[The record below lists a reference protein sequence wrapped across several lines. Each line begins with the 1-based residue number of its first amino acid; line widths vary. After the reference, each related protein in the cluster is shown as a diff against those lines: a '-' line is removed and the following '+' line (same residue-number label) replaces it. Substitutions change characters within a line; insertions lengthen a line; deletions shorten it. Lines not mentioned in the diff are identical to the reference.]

1 MAVSGDVSDMEEFM
15 GKKLIALILCVTML
29 ASLTLTGCS
38 TNSADGQE
46 VKIIR
51 VAFNQNENHPQYKAM
66 KELGEKFEQATNGRY
81 KMNIYANG
89 VLGEQGSMA
98 EFIRTGALDMAIVP
112 CSVPEGYDS
121 DFAIVGAPY
130 LYKDMDHLRRATET
144 GVFTDLFKSTRKYNF
159 EVLTIYTAGERNIY
173 AAKPINSADD
183 LKGMI
188 VRVNDSTTYLNMVKY
203 MGGTGTAMSQSE
215 VYTALQQGVIDAGE
229 NSELVYS
236 DFKHYE
242 VAKYYSYTR
251 HIVHPDVVVASTNFL
266 DSMSAEDRAIFN
278 ELVMESTEYEFDT
291 FKEAVEKGKE
301 EAEAHGA
308 IFVYPDTN
316 EFREKCQP
324 LLDSIANQ
332 SDMTKDIYNKVEALR
347 DEN

>member
-1 MAVSGDVSDMEEFM
+1 MGRRLMA
-15 GKKLIALILCVTML
+15 LLLCVCLM
-29 ASLTLTGCS
+29 ASFTLTGCGS
-38 TNSADGQE
+38 VSSDGQE

-66 KELGEKFEQATNGRY
+66 KELGEKFEEATNGRY
-81 KMNIYANG
+81 KMTIYANG
-89 VLGEQGSMA
+89 VLGEQSSMA

-130 LYKDMDHLRRATET
+130 LYQDMDHLRRATES

-173 AAKPINSADD
+173 ADKPINSPED

-236 DFKHYE
+236 NFKHYE

-266 DSMSAEDRAIFN
+266 DSMSEEDRAIFD
-278 ELVMESTEYEFDT
+278 ELVLESTQYEFDT
-291 FKEAVEKGKE
+291 FKEAVEEGKK
-301 EAEAHGA
+301 EAEENGA

-347 DEN
+347 EEN

>member
-1 MAVSGDVSDMEEFM
+1 MGRKLVAV
-15 GKKLIALILCVTML
+15 ILSITML
-29 ASLTLTGCS
+29 ACFSLTGCS
-38 TNSADGQE
+38 KGGTTADGQE

-51 VAFNQNENHPQYKAM
+51 VAFNQNEQHPQYLAM

-81 KMNIYANG
+81 QMVIYPNG

-130 LYKDMDHLRRATET
+130 LYEDMDHLRRATES
-144 GVFTDLFKSTRKYNF
+144 GVFSDLFKSTRKYNF

-173 AAKPINSADD
+173 ADKPINTPDD

-203 MGGTGTAMSQSE
+203 MGGVGTAMSQSE

-229 NSELVYS
+229 NSERVYT

-242 VAKYYSYTR
+242 VAKYYSYTK
-251 HIVHPDVVVASTNFL
+251 HIVHPDVVIASTNFL
-266 DSMSAEDRAIFN
+266 DEMSESDREIFN
-278 ELVMESTEYEFDT
+278 QLVLDSTNYEFDA
-291 FKEAVEKGKE
+291 FAKSVQEGKE

-308 IFVYPDTN
+308 IFVYPDVSA
-316 EFREKCQP
+316 FREKCMP
-324 LLDSIANQ
+324 LLENIANQ
-332 SDMTKDIYNKVEALR
+332 SEMTKTIYDKVEALR
-347 DEN
+347 KGE

>member
-1 MAVSGDVSDMEEFM
+1 
-15 GKKLIALILCVTML
+15 
-29 ASLTLTGCS
+29 
-38 TNSADGQE
+38 
-46 VKIIR
+46 
-51 VAFNQNENHPQYKAM
+51 
-66 KELGEKFEQATNGRY
+66 
-81 KMNIYANG
+81 
-89 VLGEQGSMA
+89 
-98 EFIRTGALDMAIVP
+98 
-112 CSVPEGYDS
+112 
-121 DFAIVGAPY
+121 
-130 LYKDMDHLRRATET
+130 
-144 GVFTDLFKSTRKYNF
+144 
-159 EVLTIYTAGERNIY
+159 
-173 AAKPINSADD
+173 
-183 LKGMI
+183 MI

-266 DSMSAEDRAIFN
+266 DSLSEADRKIFDQ
-278 ELVMESTEYEFDT
+278 LVMESTDYEFDT
-291 FKEAVEKGKE
+291 FKDAVEKGKE

-347 DEN
+347 NQD

>member
-1 MAVSGDVSDMEEFM
+1 M
-15 GKKLIALILCVTML
+15 GKKLMALLLCVCLM
-29 ASLTLTGCS
+29 ASFTLTGCGS
-38 TNSADGQE
+38 KSADGQE

-66 KELGEKFEQATNGRY
+66 KELGEKFEKATNGRY
-81 KMNIYANG
+81 KMTIYANG

-121 DFAIVGAPY
+121 NFAIVGAPY
-130 LYKDMDHLRRATET
+130 LYQDMDHLRRATES

-173 AAKPINSADD
+173 ADKPINSADD

-236 DFKHYE
+236 
-242 VAKYYSYTR
+242 
-251 HIVHPDVVVASTNFL
+251 
-266 DSMSAEDRAIFN
+266 
-278 ELVMESTEYEFDT
+278 
-291 FKEAVEKGKE
+291 
-301 EAEAHGA
+301 
-308 IFVYPDTN
+308 
-316 EFREKCQP
+316 
-324 LLDSIANQ
+324 SI
-332 SDMTKDIYNKVEALR
+332 MK
-347 DEN
+347 